1 MPAKTTYL
9 KLLEA
14 NNNDRRNPLFIYF
27 SGMDG
32 TGELLNIQADG
43 LTKYFDV
50 KCLAIP
56 NHDLNDWDVLTNSVI
71 DEIEVQLQDKEQKS
85 IYLCGESFG
94 GCLALSVAITAPSLV
109 EKLILVNPATSFAR
123 SFWLNFGLLTQFLPE
138 SIHYIGTLFF
148 LPFLAALDKIQ
159 RRDRMSL
166 LRAMRSVPP
175 KTVSWRISLLKKFAI
190 APQQLHQFIK
200 PVLLIASASDRL
212 LPSVEEANRLVDLF
226 PNSETV
232 ILPNSGHACL
242 LERDVNLTK
251 ILKQTNFL
259 EIFDKVV

>member
-14 NNNDRRNPLFIYF
+14 NNNNPHNPLFIYF

-32 TGELLNIQADG
+32 TGELLNLQADG

-56 NHDLNDWDVLTNSVI
+56 NYDLNDWDVLTNSVI
-71 DEIEVQLQDKEQKS
+71 DEIKAQLQDKEQRS

-94 GCLALSVAITAPSLV
+94 GCLALSVALAAPSLI
-109 EKLILVNPATSFAR
+109 EKLILVNPATSFSR
-123 SFWLNFGLLTQFLPE
+123 SFWLNFGLLTEFLPE
-138 SIHYIGTLFF
+138 SINYVGTLFF

-159 RRDRMSL
+159 QRDRTSL
-166 LRAMRSVPP
+166 LKAMRSLPS
-175 KTVSWRISLLKKFAI
+175 KTVSWRISLLKRFAI
-190 APQQLHQFIK
+190 DPQQLRQFTQ
-200 PVLLIASASDRL
+200 PVLLIASTGDRL
-212 LPSVEEANRLVDLF
+212 LPSVEEANRLVDIF
-226 PNSETV
+226 PNSKRV